1 MSHSISET
9 SYLPVTM
16 PVEDDKASA
25 KKHGRKARND
35 KAEAKAEAEAKE
47 QTPTYSIDELAAK
60 TNVASRTIRFYQ
72 GKGILDKPRREGRK
86 AFYTDDHITRIKL
99 IAQLQDRGL
108 RIRGMRQLLARGDSE
123 TAVSEWLGLSDK
135 LSEPWSKERA
145 LAVDEAAMTK
155 LIGERPAGTLAAV
168 LRSGLAERRDDPPK
182 TYFIPSPG
190 LLDVALR
197 LLDSGLSLEVLATL
211 EPILRDGLRQA
222 AEGVVDYFLEEGGL
236 GKPGDEKKLTSALD
250 ALRTQGANAVS
261 IIFAQE
267 IERTLGSLIEDGA
280 PTKRSR
286 RRRRR

>member
-9 SYLPVTM
+9 SYLPITM

-25 KKHGRKARND
+25 KKRD
-35 KAEAKAEAEAKE
+35 KKRDKKAEAEAKSE
-47 QTPTYSIDELAAK
+47 ATDSTPTYSIDELAAK

-72 GKGILDKPRREGRK
+72 GKGILDKPRRQGRK
-86 AFYTDDHITRIKL
+86 AFYTEDHITRLKL

-145 LAVDEAAMTK
+145 LALDEGAMTK

-168 LRSGLAERRDDPPK
+168 LRSGLAERRDEPPK

-211 EPILRDGLRQA
+211 EPILRDGLRHA
-222 AEGVVDYFLEEGGL
+222 AEGVVDYFLEEGDL
-236 GKPGDEKKLTSALD
+236 GKPGDEDKLTSALD
-250 ALRTQGANAVS
+250 ALRVQGANAVS

-280 PTKRSR
+280 PSKRSR